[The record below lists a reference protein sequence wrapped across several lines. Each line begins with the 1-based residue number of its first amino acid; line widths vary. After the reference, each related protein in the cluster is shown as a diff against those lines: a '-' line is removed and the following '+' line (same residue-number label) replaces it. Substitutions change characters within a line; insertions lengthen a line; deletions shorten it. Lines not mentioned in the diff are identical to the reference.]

1 MPDKDISDRVQG
13 GANVPEVLA
22 NTQPAGSYLLQKRN
36 EISADI
42 KRLEHERSMIDQ
54 AGLIDPLALLD
65 QAAPALSTIMP
76 EALAQIERRAN
87 KDEVP
92 LPLPWPALAD
102 AMGGGLWPGLHVLV
116 GGTGSGKTQF
126 ALQIALHAAKGDRQP
141 AEPLDL
147 AKDPTQGT
155 PTPVLYIGLE
165 MEPVQLAAR
174 LLGIESG
181 EYWSR
186 IYRGEIDSTRL
197 DHVRSTLEALPM
209 HLESA
214 PPYGWTYEVLYE
226 RAKAF
231 KEKYHAK
238 IESEGHQAR
247 PFLIVLDF
255 LQLVTAPGSNA
266 GDIRQTIQRASYTA
280 RAVARDLGAAVILI
294 SSTAREHYRKMITQ
308 KSDKGHTYEC
318 QKDNQSGFT
327 PVYEEE
333 YLGTGKEAG
342 EVEYSA
348 DSVLVLTR
356 GKYQGDGAPRPI
368 HLCLAK
374 NREGRTA
381 WIDLT
386 FNGNKFSVPAERPRQ
401 NI

>member
-1 MPDKDISDRVQG
+1 MAKDISDLVQA
-13 GANVPEVLA
+13 GAPVPGVLA
-22 NTQPAGSYLLQKRN
+22 NTQPAGHYLLQKKN
-36 EISADI
+36 EITAEI
-42 KRLEHERSMIDQ
+42 TRLQHELSMIDQ
-54 AGLIDPLALLD
+54 AGIIDPVALLD

-76 EALAQIERRAN
+76 EALAQIERRSTG
-87 KDEVP
+87 KELP
-92 LPLPWPALAD
+92 LPLPWPDLD
-102 AMGGGLWPGLHVLV
+102 KAMGGGLWPGLHVLV

-126 ALQIALHAAKGDRQP
+126 ALQIAHHAAMNIG
-141 AEPLDL
+141 
-147 AKDPTQGT
+147 
-155 PTPVLYIGLE
+155 TPVLYIGLE
-165 MEPVQLAAR
+165 MERVQLAAR

-181 EYWSR
+181 KYWST
-186 IYRGEIDSTRL
+186 IYRGEVESTCL
-197 DHVRSTLEALPM
+197 KHARSMLEALPM
-209 HLESA
+209 HLENA
-214 PPYGWTYEVLYE
+214 GPYGDWNYNTLKD
-226 RAKAF
+226 RAEAF
-231 KEKYHAK
+231 KKKYRDR
-238 IESEGHQAR
+238 IEIDGHQVR

-255 LQLVTAPGSNA
+255 LQLVTAPGDSGG
-266 GDIRQTIQRASYTA
+266 GDIRQTIQRASYAA

-308 KSDKGHTYEC
+308 LKQNERTYQCRGENRGGNALAWI
-318 QKDNQSGFT
+318 D
-327 PVYEEE
+327 VYEEE

-356 GKYQGDGAPRPI
+356 GEYQGGGAPRPI

-381 WIDLT
+381 WVDLE